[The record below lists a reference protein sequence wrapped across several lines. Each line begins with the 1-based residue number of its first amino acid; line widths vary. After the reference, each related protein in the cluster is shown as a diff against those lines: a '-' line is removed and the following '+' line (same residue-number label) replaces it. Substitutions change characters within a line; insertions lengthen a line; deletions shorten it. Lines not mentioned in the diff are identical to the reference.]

1 MMRELTMELGRPPTV
16 EELQAREVAK
26 RQAVQLRSGAI
37 LERSSFDEEVE
48 EPKQEAAGPS
58 SVIDGGKP
66 QASVNSESEKRNAE
80 AGPTGSDPKTV
91 QGSQLGTDPARGLT
105 PSAKKQTDNKRDANG
120 PMLRSGPQRAVA
132 LRAEPVDA
140 AQIIQAERERAEVG
154 IAPPVA
160 ASPR

>member
-1 MMRELTMELGRPPTV
+1 MEGF
-16 EELQAREVAK
+16 
-26 RQAVQLRSGAI
+26 G
-37 LERSSFDEEVE
+37 
-48 EPKQEAAGPS
+48 
-58 SVIDGGKP
+58 P
-66 QASVNSESEKRNAE
+66 QAGVDSESEKRNAE

-120 PMLRSGPQRAVA
+120 PMLRGGPQRAVA

-140 AQIIQAERERAEVG
+140 AQIIQAERERAEVNV
-154 IAPPVA
+154 APPVA